1 MSENVIKE
9 TENKK
14 NSRGRNWTFV
24 LYPESAKAEWLKY
37 LKELHIQFVV
47 SPLHDRDT
55 DTEGRMKK
63 EHYHIL
69 VMYEGNKSYEQIKI
83 ITEEL
88 NATIPQIAGS
98 VKGLVRY
105 MLHMDDPNKFK
116 YQKED
121 MIVYGGVDVDE
132 LLKKTTTDRYKLI
145 KEMIEFIDEQGIV
158 EFKSLMDYAMKFKF
172 DDWFPLLC
180 DNSAY
185 VIQEYIKSN
194 RYKSDR

>member
-1 MSENVIKE
+1 HRYYIMSENVIKE

-24 LYPESAKAEWLKY
+24 LYPESAKAEWLEY

-55 DTEGRMKK
+55 DTEDRMKK

-88 NATIPQIAGS
+88 NATIPQI
-98 VKGLVRY
+98 
-105 MLHMDDPNKFK
+105 
-116 YQKED
+116 
-121 MIVYGGVDVDE
+121 
-132 LLKKTTTDRYKLI
+132 
-145 KEMIEFIDEQGIV
+145 
-158 EFKSLMDYAMKFKF
+158 
-172 DDWFPLLC
+172 
-180 DNSAY
+180 
-185 VIQEYIKSN
+185 
-194 RYKSDR
+194 

>member
-24 LYPESAKAEWLKY
+24 LYPESAKAEWLEY

-121 MIVYGGVDVDE
+121 MIVYGGVDV
-132 LLKKTTTDRYKLI
+132 
-145 KEMIEFIDEQGIV
+145 IV